1 MATQKSQT
9 QYMPN
14 LFTNVEG
21 FQGKTSVES
30 SESFHLPGFM
40 GDYMAFMINSDSMWP
55 TLTNGDMALC
65 TAIDDPTH
73 IVDNEIYAIVTDEQ
87 SFVKR
92 IKRCVDSTGELT
104 HLYLISD
111 HKQRF
116 AAFYLE
122 TSKIQKI
129 LKVTNKISSMV

>member
-1 MATQKSQT
+1 
-9 QYMPN
+9 MPN

-21 FQGKTSVES
+21 FGGKTSVETH
-30 SESFHLPGFM
+30 ESFYLPGFM
-40 GDYMAFMINSDSMWP
+40 GEYMAFMINSDSMWP

-65 TAIDDPTH
+65 TTIDDPTH
-73 IVDNEIYAIVTDEQ
+73 IVDNEVYAIVTEDH

-92 IKRCVDSTGELT
+92 IQRCMDSTGTLT

-116 AAFYLE
+116 AAFYMDV
-122 TSKIQKI
+122 SKIKKI
-129 LKVTNKISSMV
+129 LKVTNKISSMT